1 MALTAVSLL
10 TSMVFAEVLTRT
22 FLPRP
27 GFESTPDQLSIIP
40 HPTRGYAYSPNRPG
54 INSWGLRDDPI
65 GPGET
70 VHILAVGDSFT
81 VGGGVRKEEAWPAQL
96 QLLINSASVLPYRV
110 RVVNAGVSAYS
121 LTQIRVLTGELA
133 EEFKPRIIVVGVYS
147 SRYWRINDPY
157 VYFHGMAVRKS
168 DMPNIKVVKGG
179 MILTPFA
186 ISSLRSLD
194 FFLAEHFY
202 FGAHIL
208 RESGSAV
215 EKASSY
221 FDKEPSPPSHS
232 DIEKRLE
239 PLLKELEKIHDLSV
253 ASNSRLVILLI
264 NEQEKDGHFKEI
276 EKQYNE
282 VVKSFCKPF
291 GVTVVDP
298 LPVFEESSNGRPIYR
313 LGDDHHWSSL
323 AHQVAAKE
331 LLKSLMEENVL
342 TGVSGPSHENN
353 SPTK

>member
-27 GFESTPDQLSIIP
+27 GFESIPDQLSIIP

-65 GPGET
+65 GPGEK

-96 QLLINSASVLPYRV
+96 QLLVNSASGLPYRI
-110 RVVNAGVSAYS
+110 RVVNAGVAAYS
-121 LTQIRVLTGELA
+121 LTQIRVLTEELA
-133 EEFKPRIIVVGVYS
+133 EEFKPRIIVVGLYT

-157 VYFHGMAVRKS
+157 VYFHGIAVRKS
-168 DMPNIKVVKGG
+168 DIPNIKVVKDG
-179 MILTPFA
+179 MIHTSFETR
-186 ISSLRSLD
+186 SLKSLD

-202 FGAHIL
+202 FGSHIL
-208 RESGSAV
+208 RESSSAV
-215 EKASSY
+215 EKAGSY
-221 FDKEPSPPSHS
+221 FDKEPSHS
-232 DIEKRLE
+232 DIEKLLE
-239 PLLKELEKIHDLSV
+239 PLLKELEKIHDLCA
-253 ASNSRLVILLI
+253 ASNTHLVVLLI
-264 NEQEKDGHFKEI
+264 NAQETDGHFEEI

-282 VVKSFCKPF
+282 VVKSFCRRF
-291 GVTVVDP
+291 GVMVVDP
-298 LPVFEESSNGRPIYR
+298 LPVFEESSNGRPIFR
-313 LGDDHHWSSL
+313 LENDHHWSSL

-331 LLKSLMEENVL
+331 LMRFLMKENVL
-342 TGVSGPSHENN
+342 TEVSGPSHGNN
-353 SPTK
+353 SLTKR

>member
-27 GFESTPDQLSIIP
+27 GFESTSDQLSIIP
-40 HPTRGYAYSPNRPG
+40 HPTRGYVYSPNRPG

-70 VHILAVGDSFT
+70 VHILAVGDSLT
-81 VGGGVRKEEAWPAQL
+81 VGGGVRKEEAWPEQL
-96 QLLINSASVLPYRV
+96 QLLVNSSSVLPYRI

-121 LTQIRVLTGELA
+121 LRQIRVLTEELA
-133 EEFKPRIIVVGVYS
+133 QEFKPRIIVVGLYS

-168 DMPNIKVVKGG
+168 DIPKIRLVKDG
-179 MILTPFA
+179 MIHTSFERR
-186 ISSLRSLD
+186 SLRSLD

-208 RESGSAV
+208 RESSSVV
-215 EKASSY
+215 EQAGSY
-221 FDKEPSPPSHS
+221 FDKEPSHP
-232 DIEKRLE
+232 DIEKLLE
-239 PLLKELEKIHDLSV
+239 PLLTELEKIHYLCA
-253 ASNSRLVILLI
+253 ASNAHLVVLLI
-264 NEQEKDGHFKEI
+264 NEQEKDGHFKDI

-282 VVKSFCKPF
+282 VVKSFGRRF
-291 GVTVVDP
+291 GVAVVDP
-298 LPVFEESSNGRPIYR
+298 LPVFEETSNGKPIFR
-313 LGDDHHWSSL
+313 LEDDHHWSSL
-323 AHQVAAKE
+323 AHEAAAKE
-331 LLKSLMEENVL
+331 LMKFLMSENLL
-342 TGVSGPSHENN
+342 TGFSKPSHESN
-353 SPTK
+353 SPAK